1 MFYGSLEREETIYGA
16 GFNIL
21 VSIECCFKVSKTY
34 QINKNGLELH
44 ESTEKNNLENITLLH
59 FHP

>member
-1 MFYGSLEREETIYGA
+1 MFFWLFRTERNDLRC
-16 GFNIL
+16 GFQYFGEHRMLSQSIKNIPNQQ
-21 VSIECCFKVSKTY
+21 KK
-34 QINKNGLELH
+34 LELH